1 MRIKITIQINQTAH
15 TSLLKLSV
23 IQPGHRNVNTPS
35 SGHYSQAGKEKRAE
49 LASLI
54 LVSKGVGVED
64 TKADLPVSFFHGY
77 PCEWV
82 ARVARVSRMRKRDRE
97 TRSGRSS
104 NVARQN
110 RFVASSVVHETQRVR
125 EEDPLVINEA
135 VGDCNLAHEPP
146 RAEEIGG
153 GKRESRMPRILMRR
167 SSLSPSFALSMLFH
181 ILFQRSSWPPS
192 TLS

>member
-1 MRIKITIQINQTAH
+1 MLIRLPVDIIPK
-15 TSLLKLSV
+15 
-23 IQPGHRNVNTPS
+23 R
-35 SGHYSQAGKEKRAE
+35 GKKNEP
-49 LASLI
+49 SLI
-54 LVSKGVGVED
+54 LVSRGVGD

-77 PCEWV
+77 PCEW
-82 ARVARVSRMRKRDRE
+82 VARVSRMRKRDRE

-167 SSLSPSFALSMLFH
+167 SSLSPSFALSMLFY

>member
-15 TSLLKLSV
+15 TSLFKLSV
-23 IQPGHRNVNTPS
+23 IQPRHRNVNTPS

-49 LASLI
+49 PHPRIQGSRRHKGRSPRLLLSRISLWMGGTG
-54 LVSKGVGVED
+54 VKDEEERQRDSKWTTG
-64 TKADLPVSFFHGY
+64 
-77 PCEWV
+77 
-82 ARVARVSRMRKRDRE
+82 
-97 TRSGRSS
+97 SGRSS

>member
-1 MRIKITIQINQTAH
+1 MNRRKKWKARKKIRHYLKSLSLLLPYPHPLTMRIKITIQINQTAH

-82 ARVARVSRMRKRDRE
+82 ARVSRMRKRDRE
-97 TRSGRSS
+97 TRSGRQEVDGRRTS
-104 NVARQN
+104 
-110 RFVASSVVHETQRVR
+110 RVKTVSLHHR
-125 EEDPLVINEA
+125 WCTRRNEW
-135 VGDCNLAHEPP
+135 G
-146 RAEEIGG
+146 R
-153 GKRESRMPRILMRR
+153 RIL
-167 SSLSPSFALSMLFH
+167 
-181 ILFQRSSWPPS
+181 
-192 TLS
+192 

>member
-77 PCEWV
+77 PCEW
-82 ARVARVSRMRKRDRE
+82 VARVSRMRKRDRE